1 MTETAVKTSDFSS
14 AEAFLFKYEEDK
26 SFDILLL
33 DIQMKAMDGVEL
45 AEKIRENND
54 GVQIVFITGFTDYFS
69 RGYDLSAFHYLIKP
83 VKKRKVF

>member
-1 MTETAVKTSDFSS
+1 M
-14 AEAFLFKYEEDK
+14 
-26 SFDILLL
+26 L